1 MKNLADAGAIPSSNR
16 GYNDDFK
23 PDYDKNHPLLQ
34 IYTHVIC
41 SQRSSQKNFY
51 RNFISL
57 KKQQGWIIIPI
68 ENELLSSKSGSSAMK
83 QGKIQ
88 KQTDKIS
95 NILTAPKI
103 DDSTFLEFLI
113 DLEDKKKLSKK
124 DRYVFERAKLERTFK
139 REISQQLV
147 ELNDGNKL
155 IHIVSTLQNIL
166 SIVNMQHGHTSLD
179 KIDEIYLDKDSQKNW
194 YIRGN
199 TETLL
204 AIMFWSIGIM
214 NKDEFST
221 SKLLS
226 IKDFNNLIIFWI
238 NNKTVI
244 EFQFNTILRGDV
256 KNNPI
261 KQLNFFLNLIGLKIT
276 KSKKQMSKGI
286 SSYYYGLDI
295 KSYKLMMD
303 LVSNFKPQ
311 DLSHYAKIN
320 GYIFDNGNPNIKSY
334 INFLKQI

>member
-1 MKNLADAGAIPSSNR
+1 M
-16 GYNDDFK
+16 
-23 PDYDKNHPLLQ
+23 
-34 IYTHVIC
+34 
-41 SQRSSQKNFY
+41 
-51 RNFISL
+51 
-57 KKQQGWIIIPI
+57 KKQQGWTIIPI
-68 ENELLSSKSGSSAMK
+68 ENELLSSKSGSSALK

-88 KQTDKIS
+88 KQTDRIS

-103 DDSTFLEFLI
+103 DDSIFLEFLI

-124 DRYVFERAKLERTFK
+124 DRYVFERAKLERTFN
-139 REISQQLV
+139 REINQQLI
-147 ELNDGNKL
+147 EMNDGNKL
-155 IHIVSTLQNIL
+155 IHKVSTLQNIL

-194 YIRGN
+194 HIRGN

-276 KSKKQMSKGI
+276 KFKKQMSKGI

-303 LVSNFKPQ
+303 LVSNFKQQ